1 MSDDDELTVS
11 EMWRALHEDQAAA
24 RAVRRASGVAEIDR
38 LPLEFRVRRL
48 TDYQFRINDRVD
60 VFPTRRRYHVLAD
73 GRRGSYG
80 REPLPALLARLLK
93 EV

>member
-1 MSDDDELTVS
+1 MSDEMTDS

-24 RAVRRASGVAEIDR
+24 RAVRRESGVAELDR
-38 LPLEFRVRRL
+38 LPAAFTVRKL
-48 TDYQFRINDRVD
+48 TDYQFRINERVD
-60 VFPTRRRYHVLAD
+60 VFPTRRRYHVLAG

-80 REPLPALLARLLK
+80 REALPALLARLLK